1 MHSSGATFPGRLTEA
16 GRSGGG
22 DQRPRA
28 GSGPPCAGGGV
39 SLDSGQNTGSPPT
52 PPCIAGQ
59 DVRDFQPQGPIC
71 PWGALSAWECSD
83 KRRKNLFL
91 FPLTSSAWFDA
102 RDTWLDFRH
111 LCCQDKKT
119 FHLLKLPEPHG
130 SQVVPTG
137 GRKHRSKSAQRRPGK
152 NGGGAAGLKVHL
164 QRPYRRRADGTH
176 ILPDPK
182 FYFGHRKTTQGSRQV
197 SFS

>member
-1 MHSSGATFPGRLTEA
+1 MHGSGATFLGRLTEA

-22 DQRPRA
+22 DQHPRA
-28 GSGPPCAGGGV
+28 GSGPPCAGGG
-39 SLDSGQNTGSPPT
+39 GSAWTQVETQGPPPA

-71 PWGALSAWECSD
+71 PIEFNKFTRALSAWECSG

-119 FHLLKLPEPHG
+119 FHFLKLPEPHG
-130 SQVVPTG
+130 SQVVPPG
-137 GRKHRSKSAQRRPGK
+137 GRKHTSKSAQRRPGK
-152 NGGGAAGLKVHL
+152 NGGRGGWSKSPPAEA
-164 QRPYRRRADGTH
+164 
-176 ILPDPK
+176 I
-182 FYFGHRKTTQGSRQV
+182 
-197 SFS
+197 